1 MKTLGI
7 FSGKQNTRG
16 ARHWKAE
23 SSRAAQLAC
32 GRAANLYLPA
42 EKGGLVYAP
51 KQSWIALWNLNR

>member
-42 EKGGLVYAP
+42 EKVVWFML
-51 KQSWIALWNLNR
+51 QSKAGSHYGI